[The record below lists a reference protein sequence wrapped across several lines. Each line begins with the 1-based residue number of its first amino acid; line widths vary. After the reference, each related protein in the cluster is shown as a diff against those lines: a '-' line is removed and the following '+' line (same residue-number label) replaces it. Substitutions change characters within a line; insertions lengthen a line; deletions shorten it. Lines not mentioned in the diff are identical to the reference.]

1 MKTLAKLLWVEAKLF
16 AREPIAMVFAFA
28 FPLVVLLVLAG
39 VFGSKPNADFGGAAG
54 IDYYVP
60 GYLAVVIASVGLI
73 GLPVHLASL
82 RERGVLR
89 RLRASSVSMTSVL
102 AAQTAVHL
110 AMAALGGAV
119 LLAAASLVYDVHAP
133 ASVAGVAL
141 GFGVGALS
149 FVALGLL
156 LGSLAPTARAA
167 QAVGLVLFFPM
178 WLLSG
183 AGPPRGVMTE
193 AMRQLSDVLPL
204 TRVVTAIQQP
214 WLGTGSNLPELVA
227 LSGLFAVAVVLTAWT
242 SSVGAAGLRPSS
254 RRHQRPTA
262 GARP

>member
-1 MKTLAKLLWVEAKLF
+1 MTTLAKLTWVEVKLF
-16 AREPIAMVFAFA
+16 VREPVAVVFAFA

-39 VFGSKPNADFGGAAG
+39 VFGSEPNADFGGVAG

-89 RLRASSVSMTSVL
+89 RLRASSVSTTSVFT
-102 AAQTAVHL
+102 AQTAVHVT
-110 AMAALGGAV
+110 MAALGGAV
-119 LLAAASLVYDVHAP
+119 LLVAAGLVYDVHAP
-133 ASVAGVAL
+133 ASIAGVAL
-141 GFGVGALS
+141 GFAVGALS
-149 FVALGLL
+149 FIALGLL

-167 QAVGLVLFFPM
+167 QAIGLVLFFPM

-193 AMRQLSDVLPL
+193 AMRQLSDLLPL
-204 TRVVTAIQQP
+204 TRVVTAIQEP
-214 WLGTGSNLPELVA
+214 WLGTDSNVPELVA
-227 LSGLFAVAVVLTAWT
+227 LSSLFAAAVTLTAWT
-242 SSVGAAGLRPSS
+242 NTEGAAGLRPSS
-254 RRHQRPTA
+254 GRHERPDA

>member
-1 MKTLAKLLWVEAKLF
+1 MRTLAKLIWVEVKLF
-16 AREPIAMVFAFA
+16 AREPIAVVFAFA

-39 VFGSKPNADFGGAAG
+39 VFGSEPDSNFGGVAG

-89 RLRASSVSMTSVL
+89 RLGASSVSMTSVFG
-102 AAQTAVHL
+102 AQTAVHG
-110 AMAALGGAV
+110 AMAALGGVA
-119 LLAAASLVYDVHAP
+119 LLVAAGLVYDVHAP
-133 ASVAGVAL
+133 ASVPGVAL
-141 GFGVGALS
+141 GFAVGALS

-193 AMRQLSDVLPL
+193 TMRQLSDVLPL
-204 TRVVTAIQQP
+204 TRVVTAVQEP
-214 WLGTGSNLPELVA
+214 WLGTGSNLSELVV
-227 LSGLFAVAVVLTAWT
+227 LSGLFAAAVALTAWT
-242 SSVGAAGLRPSS
+242 NTEGAAGLATPRRRP
-254 RRHQRPTA
+254 A
-262 GARP
+262 

>member
-1 MKTLAKLLWVEAKLF
+1 MKMLAKLLWVEVKLF
-16 AREPIAMVFAFA
+16 AREPIAVVFAFA

-39 VFGSKPNADFGGAAG
+39 VFGSEPGPEFGGVAG

-73 GLPVHLASL
+73 ALPVHLASL

-89 RLRASSVSMTSVL
+89 RLRASSVSMLSVF
-102 AAQTAVHL
+102 AVQTVVHV

-119 LLAAASLVYDVHAP
+119 LLAAASLVYDLHSP
-133 ASVAGVAL
+133 SSVAGVAL
-141 GFGVGALS
+141 GLGVGAVS

-167 QAVGLVLFFPM
+167 QAIGLVLFFPM

-204 TRVVTAIQQP
+204 TRVVTAIQEP
-214 WLGTGSNLPELVA
+214 WLGTGSNLSELVA
-227 LSGLFAVAVVLTAWT
+227 LSILFAAAVALTAWINT
-242 SSVGAAGLRPSS
+242 EGAAGQAMLR
-254 RRHQRPTA
+254 RRPA
-262 GARP
+262 

>member
-1 MKTLAKLLWVEAKLF
+1 MMKTLAKLTWIEVKLF
-16 AREPIAMVFAFA
+16 AREPIAVVFAFA

-39 VFGSKPNADFGGAAG
+39 VFGSEPDPNFGGVAG

-60 GYLAVVIASVGLI
+60 GYLAVVIASIGLI

-89 RLRASSVSMTSVL
+89 RLRASSVSMTSVFG
-102 AAQTAVHL
+102 AQTAVNV

-119 LLAAASLVYDVHAP
+119 LLVAASLVYDVHAP
-133 ASVAGVAL
+133 SSVAGVLL

-149 FVALGLL
+149 FVALGFLI
-156 LGSLAPTARAA
+156 GSLAPTARAA
-167 QAVGLVLFFPM
+167 QAIGLVLFFPM

-183 AGPPRGVMTE
+183 AGPPRGVMTQT
-193 AMRQLSDVLPL
+193 MRQLSDLLPL

-214 WLGTGSNLPELVA
+214 WLGTGSNLSELVV
-227 LSGLFAVAVVLTAWT
+227 LSVLFAAAVALTAWT
-242 SSVGAAGLRPSS
+242 NTEGAPSLASLR
-254 RRHQRPTA
+254 RRPA
-262 GARP
+262 

>member
-1 MKTLAKLLWVEAKLF
+1 MRTLAKLLWVEVKLF
-16 AREPIAMVFAFA
+16 AREPIAVVFAFA

-39 VFGSKPNADFGGAAG
+39 VFGSEPDDNFGGVAG

-102 AAQTAVHL
+102 AAQTAVHV
-110 AMAALGGAV
+110 AMATLGGAV
-119 LLAAASLVYDVHAP
+119 LLVAANLIYDVHAP
-133 ASVAGVAL
+133 SSVAGVAL

-149 FVALGLL
+149 FIAFGLL

-167 QAVGLVLFFPM
+167 QAIGLVLFFPM

-183 AGPPRGVMTE
+183 AGPPRGVMTQT
-193 AMRQLSDVLPL
+193 MRQLSDLLPL
-204 TRVVTAIQQP
+204 TRVVTAIQDP
-214 WLGTGSNLPELVA
+214 WLGTGSNLPEFVV
-227 LSGLFAVAVVLTAWT
+227 LSVVFAAAVALTAWT
-242 SSVGAAGLRPSS
+242 NTQGAAGLRLSWG
-254 RRHQRPTA
+254 RH
-262 GARP
+262 

>member
-1 MKTLAKLLWVEAKLF
+1 MKTLAKLLWVEVKLF
-16 AREPIAMVFAFA
+16 VREPIAVVFAFA

-39 VFGSKPNADFGGAAG
+39 VFGSEPHADFGGVAG

-89 RLRASSVSMTSVL
+89 RLRASSVPMASVF
-102 AAQTAVHL
+102 AAQTAVHVT
-110 AMAALGGAV
+110 MAAVGGAV
-119 LLAAASLVYDVHAP
+119 LLAAASLAYDVHAP
-133 ASVAGVAL
+133 SSVAGVAL

-193 AMRQLSDVLPL
+193 AMRQLSDLLPL

-227 LSGLFAVAVVLTAWT
+227 LSGLFTAAVALTAWT
-242 SSVGAAGLRPSS
+242 NTEGAPTLASLR
-254 RRHQRPTA
+254 RRPA
-262 GARP
+262 

>member
-1 MKTLAKLLWVEAKLF
+1 MRTLAKLTWIEVKLF
-16 AREPIAMVFAFA
+16 AREPVAVVFAFA

-39 VFGSKPNADFGGAAG
+39 VFSEPDTALGGFTG

-73 GLPVHLASL
+73 GLPVHLAAL

-89 RLRASSVSMTSVL
+89 RLRASSVSLASVFG
-102 AAQTAVHL
+102 AQTAVHV
-110 AMAALGGAV
+110 AMAVLGGAV
-119 LLAAASLVYDVHAP
+119 LLVAAGLVYDVHAP

-141 GFGVGALS
+141 GFGLGALS
-149 FVALGLL
+149 FVALGVL

-167 QAVGLVLFFPM
+167 QAIGLVLFFPM

-193 AMRQLSDVLPL
+193 PMRQLSDLMPL
-204 TRVVTAIQQP
+204 TRVVTAIQEP
-214 WLGTGSNLPELVA
+214 WLGTGSNASELVVLSAVLAAALA
-227 LSGLFAVAVVLTAWT
+227 LSAWRSSEGALGLAM
-242 SSVGAAGLRPSS
+242 LR
-254 RRHQRPTA
+254 RRPA
-262 GARP
+262 

>member
-1 MKTLAKLLWVEAKLF
+1 MRTLAKLLWVEVKLF
-16 AREPIAMVFAFA
+16 AREPIAVVFAFA

-39 VFGSKPNADFGGAAG
+39 VFGSDPDANFGGVAG

-60 GYLAVVIASVGLI
+60 GYLAVVIASIGLI
-73 GLPVHLASL
+73 ALPVHLASL

-89 RLRASSVSMTSVL
+89 RLRASSVSMTGVF
-102 AAQTAVHL
+102 AAQTGVHV
-110 AMAALGGAV
+110 AMAALGGVV
-119 LLAAASLVYDVHAP
+119 LVVAASLVYEVHAP
-133 ASVAGVAL
+133 SSVAGVAL
-141 GFGVGALS
+141 GFGVGAVS

-167 QAVGLVLFFPM
+167 QAIGLVLFFPM

-204 TRVVTAIQQP
+204 TQVVTAIQEP
-214 WLGTGSNLPELVA
+214 WLGTGSNLSELLVLLVVFVA
-227 LSGLFAVAVVLTAWT
+227 AVALTAWT
-242 SSVGAAGLRPSS
+242 NSEGAAGLATLQ
-254 RRHQRPTA
+254 RRLA
-262 GARP
+262 

>member
-1 MKTLAKLLWVEAKLF
+1 MRTLAKLLWVEVKLF
-16 AREPIAMVFAFA
+16 VREPIAVVFAFA

-39 VFGSKPNADFGGAAG
+39 AFGSEPDADFGGVAG

-60 GYLAVVIASVGLI
+60 GYLAVVIAAVGLI

-89 RLRASSVSMTSVL
+89 RLRASSVPITSVF
-102 AAQTAVHL
+102 AAQAVVHV
-110 AMAALGGAV
+110 AMAAVGGAV
-119 LLAAASLVYDVHAP
+119 LLVAASLVYDVHAP
-133 ASVAGVAL
+133 ASVTGVVL
-141 GFGVGALS
+141 GFATGALS

-167 QAVGLVLFFPM
+167 QAIGLVLFFPM

-183 AGPPRGVMTE
+183 AGPPREVMTQT
-193 AMRQLSDVLPL
+193 MRQLSDLLPL

-214 WLGTGSNLPELVA
+214 WLGIGSNVSELLV
-227 LSGLFAVAVVLTAWT
+227 LSVLAAAAVTLTAWT
-242 SSVGAAGLRPSS
+242 NTEGAAGLATL
-254 RRHQRPTA
+254 RRGPA
-262 GARP
+262 

>member
-1 MKTLAKLLWVEAKLF
+1 MRTLAKLTWVEVKLF
-16 AREPIAMVFAFA
+16 AREPIAVVFAFA

-39 VFGSKPNADFGGAAG
+39 VFGEPDTALGGFSG

-89 RLRASSVSMTSVL
+89 RLRASSVPMASVL
-102 AAQTAVHL
+102 TAQTAVHV

-119 LLAAASLVYDVHAP
+119 LLATASLVYDVHAP
-133 ASVAGVAL
+133 SSVAGVAL
-141 GFGVGALS
+141 GFAVGALS

-167 QAVGLVLFFPM
+167 QAIGLVLFFPM

-204 TRVVTAIQQP
+204 TRVVTAIQEP
-214 WLGTGSNLPELVA
+214 WLGTGSNLSELVG
-227 LSGLFAVAVVLTAWT
+227 LSVLFAAAVALTAWT
-242 SSVGAAGLRPSS
+242 NSEGRPGLATLRRRP
-254 RRHQRPTA
+254 A
-262 GARP
+262 

>member
-1 MKTLAKLLWVEAKLF
+1 MKTLAKLTWIEVKLF
-16 AREPIAMVFAFA
+16 AREPIAVVFAFA

-39 VFGSKPNADFGGAAG
+39 VFGEPDTALEGFTG

-60 GYLAVVIASVGLI
+60 GYLAVVIASIGLI
-73 GLPVHLASL
+73 ALPVHVASL

-89 RLRASSVSMTSVL
+89 RLRASSVSMTGVFG
-102 AAQTAVHL
+102 AQTAVHI
-110 AMAALGGAV
+110 AIAVLGGAV
-119 LLAAASLVYDVHAP
+119 LLVAASLVYDVRAP
-133 ASVAGVAL
+133 SSVAGVAL

-183 AGPPRGVMTE
+183 AGPPRGVMTQT
-193 AMRQLSDVLPL
+193 MRQLSDVLPL
-204 TRVVTAIQQP
+204 TRVVTAIQEP
-214 WLGTGSNLPELVA
+214 WLGTGSNLSELVV
-227 LSGLFAVAVVLTAWT
+227 LSVLFAAAVALTAWT
-242 SSVGAAGLRPSS
+242 NTEGAVGLATLR
-254 RRHQRPTA
+254 RRPA
-262 GARP
+262 

>member
-1 MKTLAKLLWVEAKLF
+1 MRTLIKLLWVEVKLF
-16 AREPIAMVFAFA
+16 AREPIAVVFAFA

-39 VFGSKPNADFGGAAG
+39 VFGSKPDANFGGVAG

-73 GLPVHLASL
+73 ALPVHLASL

-89 RLRASSVSMTSVL
+89 RLRASSVSMASVFG
-102 AAQTAVHL
+102 AQTAVHV
-110 AMAALGGAV
+110 AMAAIGGAV
-119 LLAAASLVYDVHAP
+119 LLVAAGLVYDVHAP
-133 ASVAGVAL
+133 SSVAGVAL
-141 GFGVGALS
+141 GFAVGALG

-183 AGPPRGVMTE
+183 AGPPRGVMTQT
-193 AMRQLSDVLPL
+193 MRRLSDVLPL
-204 TRVVTAIQQP
+204 TRVVTAIQEP
-214 WLGTGSNLPELVA
+214 WLGTGSNLSELAV
-227 LSGLFAVAVVLTAWT
+227 LSVLFAAAVALTAWANAEGT
-242 SSVGAAGLRPSS
+242 AGLATLRRRP
-254 RRHQRPTA
+254 A
-262 GARP
+262 

>member
-1 MKTLAKLLWVEAKLF
+1 MMRTLAKLIWIEVKLF
-16 AREPIAMVFAFA
+16 AREPIAVVFAFA

-39 VFGSKPNADFGGAAG
+39 AFGSEPDADFGGVG
-54 IDYYVP
+54 GVDYYVP
-60 GYLAVVIASVGLI
+60 GYLGVVVAAIGLI
-73 GLPVHLASL
+73 GLPVHLAAL

-89 RLRASSVSMTSVL
+89 RLRASSVPV
-102 AAQTAVHL
+102 AGVFGAQTVVHV

-119 LLAAASLVYDVHAP
+119 LLVAAGLLYDVGAP
-133 ASVAGVAL
+133 ASAGGVAL
-141 GFGVGALS
+141 AFGVGSLS

-204 TRVVTAIQQP
+204 TRVVTAIQEP
-214 WLGTGSNLPELVA
+214 WLGTGSNTSELLV
-227 LSGLFAVAVVLTAWT
+227 LSALFAAAATLTTWVNT
-242 SSVGAAGLRPSS
+242 EGAAGLATLRRRP
-254 RRHQRPTA
+254 A
-262 GARP
+262 

>member
-1 MKTLAKLLWVEAKLF
+1 MRTLAKLVWVEVKLF
-16 AREPIAMVFAFA
+16 AREPIAVVFAFA

-39 VFGSKPNADFGGAAG
+39 AFGTEPNPDFGGVAG

-60 GYLAVVIASVGLI
+60 GYLAVVIASIGLI

-89 RLRASSVSMTSVL
+89 RLRASSVSVASGVFG
-102 AAQTAVHL
+102 AQTAVHI
-110 AMAALGGAV
+110 AMAALGAAV
-119 LLAAASLVYDVHAP
+119 LLVAAGQVYDVHAP

-149 FVALGLL
+149 FVALGFL
-156 LGSLAPTARAA
+156 LGSLAPTARA
-167 QAVGLVLFFPM
+167 QAIGLVLFFPM

-193 AMRQLSDVLPL
+193 PMRQLSDVLPL
-204 TRVVTAIQQP
+204 TRVVTAIQEP
-214 WLGTGSNLPELVA
+214 WLGTGSNASELVVLSALFAAVA
-227 LSGLFAVAVVLTAWT
+227 LSAWKNTEAATGLAI
-242 SSVGAAGLRPSS
+242 LR
-254 RRHQRPTA
+254 RRPA
-262 GARP
+262 

>member
-1 MKTLAKLLWVEAKLF
+1 MKTLAKLLWVEVKLF
-16 AREPIAMVFAFA
+16 AREPIA
-28 FPLVVLLVLAG
+28 VV
-39 VFGSKPNADFGGAAG
+39 AG

-89 RLRASSVSMTSVL
+89 RLRASSVSMTSFF
-102 AAQTAVHL
+102 AAQTAVHV
-110 AMAALGGAV
+110 AMAALGGTV
-119 LLAAASLVYDVHAP
+119 LLAAASLVYEVHAP
-133 ASVAGVAL
+133 SSVAGVAL
-141 GFGVGALS
+141 GFAVGAFS

-167 QAVGLVLFFPM
+167 QAIGLVLFFPM

-193 AMRQLSDVLPL
+193 AMRQLSDILPL

-214 WLGTGSNLPELVA
+214 WLGTGSNLPELVV
-227 LSGLFAVAVVLTAWT
+227 LSGLFAAAVALTAWT
-242 SSVGAAGLRPSS
+242 NTEGAPSLASLR
-254 RRHQRPTA
+254 RRPA
-262 GARP
+262 

>member
-1 MKTLAKLLWVEAKLF
+1 MKTLAKLTWIEVKLF
-16 AREPIAMVFAFA
+16 TREPITVVFAFA

-39 VFGSKPNADFGGAAG
+39 AFGSEPNPDFGGVAG

-73 GLPVHLASL
+73 GLPVHLAAL

-89 RLRASSVSMTSVL
+89 RLRASSVSMTSVFG
-102 AAQTAVHL
+102 AQTAVHV

-133 ASVAGVAL
+133 SSVAGVAL

-149 FVALGLL
+149 FVALGFL

-167 QAVGLVLFFPM
+167 QAIGLVLFFPM

-183 AGPPRGVMTE
+183 AGPPRGVMTPT
-193 AMRQLSDVLPL
+193 MRQLSDLLPL
-204 TRVVTAIQQP
+204 TRVVTAIQEP
-214 WLGTGSNLPELVA
+214 WLGTGSNVSELVVLSVLFAAAVA
-227 LSGLFAVAVVLTAWT
+227 LSAWT
-242 SSVGAAGLRPSS
+242 NTEGAAGLATLRRRP
-254 RRHQRPTA
+254 A
-262 GARP
+262 